1 MFNSKFTLAFVL
13 EKDGKVGSW
22 CINFPV
28 EENEK
33 LEYDQE
39 SPTYLELQISTKNTL
54 VFKINIGTG
63 TLIYFLK
70 SQCPVPY
77 CKTYN
82 TFFVRV
88 GFWNFLDLV

>member
-1 MFNSKFTLAFVL
+1 MFNSKLTLAFVL

-22 CINFPV
+22 CINFPL

-54 VFKINIGTG
+54 VFKINIGTD
-63 TLIYFLK
+63 TLVVYFLK
-70 SQCPVPY
+70 SQCRIV
-77 CKTYN
+77 KRT
-82 TFFVRV
+82 TLFFVRV